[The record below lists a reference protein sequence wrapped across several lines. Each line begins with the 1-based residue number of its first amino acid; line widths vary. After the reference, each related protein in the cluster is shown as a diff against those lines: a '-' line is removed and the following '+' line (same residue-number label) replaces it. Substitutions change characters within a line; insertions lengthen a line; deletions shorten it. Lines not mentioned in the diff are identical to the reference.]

1 MNHTLNQIYKQ
12 IYQACRLEVSSL
24 VTEPEGAAYEACRF
38 QLNGLSVI
46 SRAAKIT
53 PKKEGQFVTFWKRNN
68 EGITKPFHEIDD
80 FDCYVINV
88 AKDNRLGQFVIPKT
102 ILIDKGIVKTFKK
115 DGKRGFRVYPP
126 WDMPSNVQALK
137 SQKWQLEYF
146 YQIDDDPDFD
156 KVLELYRI
164 KA

>member
-1 MNHTLNQIYKQ
+1 MNHTLNQINEQ
-12 IYQACRLEVSSL
+12 FYQAYGLEVSSL
-24 VTEPEGAAYEACRF
+24 ATEPEGKEYEACRF
-38 QLNGLSVI
+38 KLNGLSVI
-46 SRAAKIT
+46 SRTAKIT
-53 PKKEGQFVTFWKRNN
+53 PKKDGQFVTFWKRNN
-68 EGITKPFHEIDD
+68 EGITEPFHEIDY

-88 AKDNRLGQFVIPKT
+88 ANENRLGQFVIPKNT
-102 ILIDKGIVKTFKK
+102 LIDKGIVKTFKK

-126 WDMPSNVQALK
+126 LDMPSNVQALK

-146 YQIDDDPDFD
+146 YEIDDGLDFD